1 VLLGAAAAVAVP
13 AAAVGVAL
21 EILVLGPLVARL
33 AAGFATLPIA
43 PAAGQVILVVAGLL
57 TLAALATALVARRVL
72 REPVVLGL
80 REE

>member
-1 VLLGAAAAVAVP
+1 
-13 AAAVGVAL
+13 
-21 EILVLGPLVARL
+21 VLGPLVARL

-43 PAAGQVILVVAGLL
+43 PGPGQVIIVVAGLL
-57 TLAALATALVARRVL
+57 ALAALATAVVARRVL